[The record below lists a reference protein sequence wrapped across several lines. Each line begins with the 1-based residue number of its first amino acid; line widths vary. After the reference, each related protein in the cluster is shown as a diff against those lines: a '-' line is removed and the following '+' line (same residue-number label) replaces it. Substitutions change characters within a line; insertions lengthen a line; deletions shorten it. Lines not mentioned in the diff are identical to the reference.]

1 MILTPPPASVALRC
15 LLLVAPLALPIA
27 SGHRIDGFDAW
38 KLEHSKAYG
47 SESEEQR
54 ARENFERNDD
64 IIDMLNANPEDNAEY
79 SHTKFSDLSQD
90 DFQNTLLPFKYQV
103 PAAEFQVSDVS
114 DIVSTDGAFDWR
126 TFNAVSSVKNQQ
138 DCGSCWAFSAV
149 GALEGAHYLK
159 HNDTLK
165 KAPSLSVEQLI
176 ECDSHNYACYG
187 GWPAKAYEF
196 LKNYEGLVEEKDY
209 PYVVEGHTIC
219 LANQTFNE
227 TCGDGICDDP
237 PLTNWCDLTCSSK
250 PHSSLVAR
258 VVSYEELPSDEKKMA
273 RFLEENGPVSVAIDA
288 GDLISW
294 LQFYKSG
301 IADPW
306 CSKTQLNHA
315 VLLVGYGSE
324 NGKAY
329 WVVKNSWGADFGE
342 QGYFRLIMGK
352 GACGLNTKPV
362 IPHAV

>member
-1 MILTPPPASVALRC
+1 MLATADGLTKRTSSSRTMRVWWRRRITLMLSRDIPSVLRIRRLTRLAEMGSVTTLPSPTGVISLVLQSHIVLWLRAWYLTRSSLRMKFRPSNPNPNPNPNPNCSKRC
-15 LLLVAPLALPIA
+15 L
-27 SGHRIDGFDAW
+27 
-38 KLEHSKAYG
+38 
-47 SESEEQR
+47 
-54 ARENFERNDD
+54 
-64 IIDMLNANPEDNAEY
+64 
-79 SHTKFSDLSQD
+79 
-90 DFQNTLLPFKYQV
+90 
-103 PAAEFQVSDVS
+103 
-114 DIVSTDGAFDWR
+114 
-126 TFNAVSSVKNQQ
+126 
-138 DCGSCWAFSAV
+138 
-149 GALEGAHYLK
+149 
-159 HNDTLK
+159 
-165 KAPSLSVEQLI
+165 
-176 ECDSHNYACYG
+176 DSHNYACYG
-187 GWPAKAYEF
+187 GWPDKAYEF